1 MRSLLIY
8 LYNLKGGFFKRIIP
22 SILRKNFFFLK
33 TQTIDI
39 GFCKI
44 KLNLRNSIDRE
55 IYLKGYYEKEQ
66 IEYLDKI
73 SRNAKIEYFLDI
85 GSYIGYYSLFF
96 KYIKNVHAFEPNKE
110 NFKQL
115 QENIR
120 INNTNI
126 NIHNI
131 ACSQFSTDK
140 VIWFTN
146 RNKMGGS
153 TIYNENDPE
162 LLKYKK
168 KDLKFETIKAKRLDE
183 VLDIKNKN
191 LLIKIDVERHEIDV
205 LKGACEKILKNNNV
219 VMQIE
224 IQEDLKNEIFNFLK
238 KNNFIFINSI
248 RHDYYFKNYW
258 KIRTE

>member
-8 LYNLKGGFFKRIIP
+8 LYNLKSGFFKRIIP

-33 TQTIDI
+33 TQTINI

-120 INNTNI
+120 INKNLEKNNERYRRNSRAESKKLKEIKTN
-126 NIHNI
+126 
-131 ACSQFSTDK
+131 
-140 VIWFTN
+140 
-146 RNKMGGS
+146 
-153 TIYNENDPE
+153 
-162 LLKYKK
+162 
-168 KDLKFETIKAKRLDE
+168 
-183 VLDIKNKN
+183 NKN
-191 LLIKIDVERHEIDV
+191 D
-205 LKGACEKILKNNNV
+205 
-219 VMQIE
+219 
-224 IQEDLKNEIFNFLK
+224 K
-238 KNNFIFINSI
+238 K
-248 RHDYYFKNYW
+248 
-258 KIRTE
+258 